1 MSVINVVRFGVI
13 GCGTIA
19 YWTYLRELKRLSGAR
34 LVAAADPDS
43 AARSRAT
50 GAANVRMLASAGE
63 LLTLPDIDA
72 VVISAPNAIHAELA
86 IAAAQAGKHFYL
98 EKPIAI
104 TETDARRVI
113 EVVSETGVVSAMGF
127 NRRCHP
133 AFEQA
138 RVLISE
144 GKIGRV
150 RAVQTIFTEPTPFD
164 SMPDWK
170 RKRATGGG
178 VLLDL
183 GSHHFDSLRWLLQD
197 EINEVRAR
205 LTSEVSDQDSAA
217 LRVMMRSGIEVNSFF
232 SFRAGGADTFE
243 FIGER
248 GILRIDRHRCAVSL
262 RVARRFG
269 YGTRQSFVLP
279 DAATM
284 SWRFARL
291 LRPSWE
297 SSYRRALVHFVEMCR
312 GVGSRLANLQDGMRS
327 LEVIL
332 AAEKSA
338 QTGRSV
344 PVASEGNNAHPAGN

>member
-1 MSVINVVRFGVI
+1 MKVTNMVRFGVI
-13 GCGTIA
+13 GCGVIA
-19 YWTYLRELKRLSGAR
+19 YWTHLRELKWLSGAR

-43 AARSRAT
+43 VARARAARL
-50 GAANVRMLASAGE
+50 ANIRIFASAEE

-72 VVISAPNAIHAELA
+72 VVISAPNAMHAELA

-98 EKPIAI
+98 EKPIGISEA
-104 TETDARRVI
+104 EAGRV
-113 EVVSETGVVSAMGF
+113 VKVALETGVVAAMGF

-138 RVLISE
+138 RILISD

-150 RAVQTIFTEPTPFD
+150 RAVQTIFTEPTPAD

-170 RKRATGGG
+170 TKRASGGG

-183 GSHHFDSLRWLLQD
+183 GSHHFDYLRWLLQD
-197 EINEVRAR
+197 EIDEVQAH
-205 LTSEVSDQDSAA
+205 LSSEVSNQDSAS
-217 LRVMMRSGIEVNSFF
+217 LRLTMRSGTEVSSFF
-232 SFRAGGADTFE
+232 SFRAGRADTIE
-243 FIGER
+243 LIGER
-248 GILRIDRHRCAVSL
+248 GVLRIDRHRGTVSL

-269 YGTRQSFVLP
+269 YGTRASFVLP
-279 DAATM
+279 NAATI

-312 GVGSRLANLQDGMRS
+312 GGRSRLANLQDGVRS

-338 QTGRSV
+338 QTGRSEH
-344 PVASEGNNAHPAGN
+344 VANDEN

>member
-1 MSVINVVRFGVI
+1 MSMTKVVRFGVI

-19 YWTYLRELKRLSGAR
+19 YWTHLRELKRLSGAR
-34 LVAAADPDS
+34 LVAAADPDPV
-43 AARSRAT
+43 ARARAT
-50 GAANVRMLASAGE
+50 RAANVRMRASAEELLAS
-63 LLTLPDIDA
+63 PDIDA
-72 VVISAPNAIHAELA
+72 VVISAPNAMHAELA

-104 TETDARRVI
+104 TETEARRVI
-113 EVVSETGVVSAMGF
+113 EVASKAGVVAAMGF

-133 AFEQA
+133 VFEQA

-150 RAVQTIFTEPTPFD
+150 RTVQTTFTEPTPPD
-164 SMPDWK
+164 SMPEWK
-170 RKRATGGG
+170 RKRASGGG

-183 GSHHFDSLRWLLQD
+183 GSHHFDSLRRLLKD
-197 EINEVRAR
+197 EINEVQAH
-205 LTSEVSDQDSAA
+205 LTSELSDQDSAS
-217 LRVMMRSGIEVNSFF
+217 LRLVMRSGIEVSSFF
-232 SFRAGGADTFE
+232 SFRAARADTFE

-248 GILRIDRHRCAVSL
+248 GILRIDRHRCAASL

-269 YGTRQSFVLP
+269 YGIRQSFVLP
-279 DAATM
+279 NAAAM
-284 SWRFARL
+284 KWRFARL

-312 GVGSRLANLQDGMRS
+312 GGRSQLADLHDGVRS

-344 PVASEGNNAHPAGN
+344 HVANEEN